1 MGDVC
6 YLHQKLNYT
15 KGDVSGVLLD
25 VKIGAF
31 GDDDNLYGLFF
42 LPLGIDLT
50 SRAIIGVDA
59 GEPTSLIIQTCVKE
73 GCRSWALIS
82 DELLWSFRK
91 GNILKV
97 GFVPFGRT
105 ETIVVEAPLKG
116 FTAAFK
122 AMESR

>member
-1 MGDVC
+1 MRDVC

-50 SRAIIGVDA
+50 SRAIIGADA
-59 GEPTSLIIQTCVKE
+59 GAHLSHHPDLH
-73 GCRSWALIS
+73 
-82 DELLWSFRK
+82 K
-91 GNILKV
+91 GRLPFVGSNI
-97 GFVPFGRT
+97 
-105 ETIVVEAPLKG
+105 
-116 FTAAFK
+116 
-122 AMESR
+122 